1 MNRLRQN
8 FGRTAE
14 LLRRGWRSY
23 TGDWS
28 PFVEDAL
35 PAADLT
41 SVMQQGSV
49 PSFGYFFMLGL
60 ASAIATFGLLSDSAP
75 AIIGAMIIAPL
86 MAPIMSLT
94 FGVVVFE
101 RQMILRSILSIVSG
115 VVLVVAL
122 AYASTLLFG
131 LRIAG
136 SEILNRTSPTLIDLG
151 VAMAAGGAAA
161 FAYTRRSI
169 MNSIAGVAIAVALV
183 PPLAVTGIGLA
194 LGRETSAEAGLSLA
208 EIGLYSGGVSIA
220 QGAFLLFLTNLIGI
234 VAVGIAV
241 FAAHRYG
248 HWKAAVAGLV
258 MAALGSAFLI
268 EPLGE
273 SFRRLYVKSTA
284 LRLIA
289 TLTTKRPDIF
299 SREAKIESIFVT
311 HRGDQ
316 LYVDIS
322 SFAPRVTTE
331 DFQKRVDLFQQYLSA
346 ELKEPVHL
354 QVQMI
359 PVEMLRF
366 KAGPSTAEGDATET
380 PNKDDEGDP
389 DPTAIESPD

>member
-1 MNRLRQN
+1 MNRLRQI
-8 FGRTAE
+8 FARTAE

-23 TGDWS
+23 AGEWS

-41 SVMQQGSV
+41 LMMQQASV

-60 ASAIATFGLLSDSAP
+60 ASAIAAFGLLSDSAP

-94 FGVVVFE
+94 FGVVIFD
-101 RQMILRSILSIVSG
+101 RKMIFRSALSVISG
-115 VVLVVAL
+115 AVLVVAF
-122 AYASTLLFG
+122 AYASVILLG
-131 LRIAG
+131 LRVAG
-136 SEILNRTSPTLIDLG
+136 TETLSRTSPTLLDLG

-169 MNSIAGVAIAVALV
+169 MTSIAGVAIAVALV

-194 LGRETSAEAGLSLA
+194 LGRETTSEVGLSLM
-208 EIGLYSGGVSIA
+208 EIGLVSGGLSIPR
-220 QGAFLLFLTNLIGI
+220 GAFLLFLTNLIGI

-248 HWKAAVAGLV
+248 RWKAALVGLV
-258 MAALGSAFLI
+258 LAVFCSIFLI

-273 SFRRLYVKSTA
+273 AFRRLYVKSIA
-284 LRLIA
+284 LRTIA
-289 TLTTKRPDIF
+289 TLATKRPDIF
-299 SREAKIESIFVT
+299 TREAKMDSIFVT
-311 HRGDQ
+311 YRDDQ
-316 LYVDIS
+316 LYVYIN
-322 SFAPRVTTE
+322 SFAPVVATTE
-331 DFQKRVDLFQQYLSA
+331 FQLRTDLFQQYLSA
-346 ELKEPVHL
+346 ELKEPVH
-354 QVQMI
+354 VRIRVI

-366 KAGPSTAEGDATET
+366 RADPPTGENDATEV
-380 PNKDDEGDP
+380 PSKDKEDGPE
-389 DPTAIESPD
+389 PTTIETLD

>member
-1 MNRLRQN
+1 M
-8 FGRTAE
+8 
-14 LLRRGWRSY
+14 
-23 TGDWS
+23 
-28 PFVEDAL
+28 EDAL

-41 SVMQQGSV
+41 SAMHQASV

-94 FGVVVFE
+94 FGVVVFD
-101 RQMILRSILSIVSG
+101 RQMILRSVLSIVSG
-115 VVLVVAL
+115 VILVVVF
-122 AYASTLLFG
+122 AYASITLLG

-136 SEILNRTSPTLIDLG
+136 PEILSRTSPTLIDFG

-194 LGRETSAEAGLSLA
+194 LGRETSTEVSLSLS
-208 EIGLYSGGVSIA
+208 EIGLVSGGVSIA
-220 QGAFLLFLTNLIGI
+220 RGAFLLFLTNLIGI

-248 HWKAAVAGLV
+248 HWKAVSVGLV
-258 MAALGSAFLI
+258 LAVLSSAFLI

-273 SFRRLYVKSTA
+273 SFRRLYVKSTT
-284 LRLIA
+284 LRLVA
-289 TLTTKRPDIF
+289 TLTTERSDIF
-299 SREAKIESIFVT
+299 SGEVKIDSIFVT
-311 HRGDQ
+311 YRGDQ
-316 LYVDIS
+316 LYVDIH
-322 SFAPRVTTE
+322 SFAPRVTTAE
-331 DFQKRVDLFQQYLSA
+331 FQKRAELFQQYLSA

-354 QVQMI
+354 QLQVI

-366 KAGPSTAEGDATET
+366 KVGPSTAESDATET
-380 PNKDDEGDP
+380 RNKDGEGDSE
-389 DPTAIESPD
+389 PTAV